1 MSADG
6 TGRELFARARGGD
19 RRAQDELAQANLGL
33 VYSLA
38 SRLSYGG
45 LAEYEDLVG
54 AGSRGLFKAIM
65 NFDETRGLAFST
77 YAVPVIAGEMKRFI
91 RDNGPV
97 KVSRDIKEKAMRVRR
112 AGQQYEKEKGCSPT
126 PRELADLTGLTIDEI
141 TLSLDSSVPPLS
153 LDQSASDNEQDGSL
167 LRILGAED
175 EAMNIE
181 RLSLKQ
187 AISSLPDK
195 EASLIALRYFRGYT
209 QKETAQCLDMTQVQI
224 SRKEKQILLRL
235 REILTV

>member
-1 MSADG
+1 
-6 TGRELFARARGGD
+6 
-19 RRAQDELAQANLGL
+19 
-33 VYSLA
+33 
-38 SRLSYGG
+38 
-45 LAEYEDLVG
+45 
-54 AGSRGLFKAIM
+54 
-65 NFDETRGLAFST
+65 
-77 YAVPVIAGEMKRFI
+77 
-91 RDNGPV
+91 
-97 KVSRDIKEKAMRVRR
+97 MRVRR

-167 LRILGAED
+167 LRILGAKD

-235 REILTV
+235 REILTVQERVCTACKLHLA

>member
-6 TGRELFARARGGD
+6 IGRELFTRAKHGD
-19 RRAQDELAQANLGL
+19 RRAQDELAQAHLGL

-54 AGSRGLFKAIM
+54 AGSMGLFKAIM

-91 RDNGPV
+91 
-97 KVSRDIKEKAMRVRR
+97 SRDIKEKAMRIRR
-112 AGQQYEKEKGCSPT
+112 ASQQYEKEKGCSPT

-153 LDQSASDNEQDGSL
+153 LDQTASDNEQDGSL

>member
-1 MSADG
+1 M
-6 TGRELFARARGGD
+6 
-19 RRAQDELAQANLGL
+19 
-33 VYSLA
+33 
-38 SRLSYGG
+38 
-45 LAEYEDLVG
+45 
-54 AGSRGLFKAIM
+54 GLFKAIM
-65 NFDETRGLAFST
+65 NFDETRGSPFST

-209 QKETAQCLDMTQVQI
+209 QKKRRRSAWI
-224 SRKEKQILLRL
+224 
-235 REILTV
+235 